1 VKYKAIVFDWDG
13 TLMDSISKI
22 VESMQTSAE
31 QLGLPVPDY
40 DQAKNVIGIS
50 LLPAL
55 QQLFNIEDD
64 KVAMELFHTYKK
76 HFKDHAQISSPL
88 FNGAVALLEKLKQR
102 GYILAVATGKARQG
116 LEHNWQHSNTEH
128 YFSASRTAD
137 DAQSKPSPDMLQQIL
152 SQLNLSAEQVLM
164 VGDTTYDM
172 AMAEA
177 INMDRIGVSFGV
189 HSADSL
195 QKHKPLAVID
205 TLDELLLHV

>member
-1 VKYKAIVFDWDG
+1 MKYKAIVFDWDG
-13 TLMDSISKI
+13 TLMDSVGKI
-22 VESMQTSAE
+22 VETMQSSAKYM
-31 QLGLPVPDY
+31 GLPIPNY
-40 DQAKNVIGIS
+40 AQAKDVIGIS

-55 QQLFNIEDD
+55 QKLFNIDD
-64 KVAMELFHTYKK
+64 EKAAMDLLLTYKE
-76 HFKDHAQISSPL
+76 HFKDHTQVSSPL
-88 FNGAVALLEKLKQR
+88 FSGAIELLGKLKQQ

-116 LEHNWQHSNTEH
+116 LDHNLQHSNTQH
-128 YFSASRTAD
+128 FFSVSRTAD

-152 SQLNLSAEQVLM
+152 AELNLSVDQVLM

-189 HSADSL
+189 HNVDAL